1 MVYTNPNYDTILKIL
16 KFKDIKIIRMNKI
29 TDRIL
34 TKLVNSNDYQIVG
47 YLKRKQSQVTYD
59 IKTKQYTYND
69 NTITIDEVADILY
82 KEAMVKR
89 RETYKRNK
97 QLNPN
102 AYKVYT
108 FNEEVLNKICNTYTI
123 EQLISKLTD
132 KQIEQLKY
140 YIVRKYMQ

>member
-1 MVYTNPNYDTILKIL
+1 
-16 KFKDIKIIRMNKI
+16 MNKI
-29 TDRIL
+29 IDRIL

-59 IKTKQYTYND
+59 IKTKQYTYD
-69 NTITIDEVADILY
+69 NNIIAIDEVADILH
-82 KEAMVKR
+82 KEAMAKR

-108 FNEEVLNKICNTYTI
+108 INEETLNKICNTYTI

-132 KQIEQLKY
+132 KQKEQLKY

>member
-1 MVYTNPNYDTILKIL
+1 
-16 KFKDIKIIRMNKI
+16 MNKI

-34 TKLVNSNDYQIVG
+34 TKLVNSNDYQIAG

-59 IKTKQYTYND
+59 IKTKQYTYNG
-69 NTITIDEVADILY
+69 NTITIDEVADILH

-108 FNEEVLNKICNTYTI
+108 FNEEVLNKICNTYTV

-132 KQIEQLKY
+132 KQKEQLKF

>member
-1 MVYTNPNYDTILKIL
+1 
-16 KFKDIKIIRMNKI
+16 MNKI

-47 YLKRKQSQVTYD
+47 YLKRKQSQVIYD

-69 NTITIDEVADILY
+69 NIVTVDRVANILH
-82 KEAMVKR
+82 KEAMAR
-89 RETYKRNK
+89 RSETYKRNK

-132 KQIEQLKY
+132 KQKEQLKY

>member
-1 MVYTNPNYDTILKIL
+1 
-16 KFKDIKIIRMNKI
+16 MNKI

-69 NTITIDEVADILY
+69 NIVTVDEVADILH
-82 KEAMVKR
+82 KEAMARR

-102 AYKVYT
+102 AYKIHT
-108 FNEEVLNKICNTYTI
+108 INEEVLTKICNTYTV
-123 EQLISKLTD
+123 EQLIEKLTD
-132 KQIEQLKY
+132 KQKEQLKF

>member
-1 MVYTNPNYDTILKIL
+1 
-16 KFKDIKIIRMNKI
+16 MNKI
-29 TDRIL
+29 ADRIL

-47 YLKRKQSQVTYD
+47 YLKRKQSLVIYD

-69 NTITIDEVADILY
+69 SIITIDEVVDILY
-82 KEAMVKR
+82 KEAMARR
-89 RETYKRNK
+89 RETYRRNK

-102 AYKVYT
+102 AYKIHII
-108 FNEEVLNKICNTYTI
+108 NEEALNKICNTYTV

-132 KQIEQLKY
+132 KQIEQLKF

>member
-1 MVYTNPNYDTILKIL
+1 
-16 KFKDIKIIRMNKI
+16 MNKI
-29 TDRIL
+29 IDRIL

-59 IKTKQYTYND
+59 IKTKQYTYD
-69 NTITIDEVADILY
+69 NNIITIDEVADILHE
-82 KEAMVKR
+82 EAMAKR

-108 FNEEVLNKICNTYTI
+108 INEETLNKICNTYTI

>member
-1 MVYTNPNYDTILKIL
+1 
-16 KFKDIKIIRMNKI
+16 MNKI

-47 YLKRKQSQVTYD
+47 YLKHKQSQVTYD

-69 NTITIDEVADILY
+69 NIVTVDEVADILH
-82 KEAMVKR
+82 KEAMARR

-108 FNEEVLNKICNTYTI
+108 FNEEVLNKIYNTYTI

-132 KQIEQLKY
+132 KQKEQLKY

>member
-1 MVYTNPNYDTILKIL
+1 
-16 KFKDIKIIRMNKI
+16 MNKI

-59 IKTKQYTYND
+59 IKTKQYTYD
-69 NTITIDEVADILY
+69 NNVITINEVVDILH
-82 KEAMVKR
+82 KEAMARR

-102 AYKVYT
+102 AYKIHT
-108 FNEEVLNKICNTYTI
+108 INEEALNKICNTYTI
-123 EQLISKLTD
+123 EQLIEKLTD
-132 KQIEQLKY
+132 KQKDQLKF

>member
-1 MVYTNPNYDTILKIL
+1 
-16 KFKDIKIIRMNKI
+16 MNKI

-34 TKLVNSNDYQIVG
+34 TKLVNSNDYQIIG
-47 YLKRKQSQVTYD
+47 YLKRKQSQVTYN

-69 NTITIDEVADILY
+69 SIIPIDEVANILH
-82 KEAMVKR
+82 KEAMAKR

-102 AYKVYT
+102 AYKIHT
-108 FNEEVLNKICNTYTI
+108 IDEETLNKICNTYTI
-123 EQLISKLTD
+123 EQLTSKLTD
-132 KQIEQLKY
+132 KQIEQLKF

>member
-1 MVYTNPNYDTILKIL
+1 
-16 KFKDIKIIRMNKI
+16 MNKI

-59 IKTKQYTYND
+59 IKTKQYTCD
-69 NTITIDEVADILY
+69 NNVVTIDEVADILH

-132 KQIEQLKY
+132 KQKDQLKY

>member
-1 MVYTNPNYDTILKIL
+1 
-16 KFKDIKIIRMNKI
+16 MNKI

-69 NTITIDEVADILY
+69 NTITIDEVADILH

-132 KQIEQLKY
+132 KQKDQLKY

>member
-1 MVYTNPNYDTILKIL
+1 
-16 KFKDIKIIRMNKI
+16 MNKI

-47 YLKRKQSQVTYD
+47 YLKRKQSQVMYD
-59 IKTKQYTYND
+59 IKTKQYTYD
-69 NTITIDEVADILY
+69 NNVITIDEVADILH
-82 KEAMVKR
+82 KEAMARR

-97 QLNPN
+97 QLNPD
-102 AYKVYT
+102 AYKVYM
-108 FNEEVLNKICNTYTI
+108 FDEEVLNKICNNYTI

-132 KQIEQLKY
+132 KQKEQLKY

>member
-1 MVYTNPNYDTILKIL
+1 
-16 KFKDIKIIRMNKI
+16 MNKI

-69 NTITIDEVADILY
+69 NTITIDEVADILH

-123 EQLISKLTD
+123 EQLIEKLTD
-132 KQIEQLKY
+132 KQKDQLKY

>member
-1 MVYTNPNYDTILKIL
+1 
-16 KFKDIKIIRMNKI
+16 MNKI

-34 TKLVNSNDYQIVG
+34 TKLVNSNDYQIAG

-69 NTITIDEVADILY
+69 NTITVDEVADILH

-108 FNEEVLNKICNTYTI
+108 FNEEALNKICNTYTI

-132 KQIEQLKY
+132 TQKDQLKY

>member
-1 MVYTNPNYDTILKIL
+1 
-16 KFKDIKIIRMNKI
+16 MNKI

-34 TKLVNSNDYQIVG
+34 TKLVNSNDYQIAG

-69 NTITIDEVADILY
+69 NTITIDEVVDILH

-102 AYKVYT
+102 AYKIYT
-108 FNEEVLNKICNTYTI
+108 INEEVLNKICNTYTI
-123 EQLISKLTD
+123 EQLIEKLTV
-132 KQIEQLKY
+132 KQKEQLKF

>member
-1 MVYTNPNYDTILKIL
+1 
-16 KFKDIKIIRMNKI
+16 MNKI

-34 TKLVNSNDYQIVG
+34 TKLASLNDYQIIG
-47 YLKRKQSQVTYD
+47 YLNRKQSQVMYD
-59 IKTKQYTYND
+59 INTKQYTYDSNV
-69 NTITIDEVADILY
+69 ITIDEVADILH
-82 KEAMVKR
+82 KEAMAKR

-102 AYKVYT
+102 AYGGCSID
-108 FNEEVLNKICNTYTI
+108 EETILKMCNTHTI

-132 KQIEQLKY
+132 KQIEQLKF

>member
-1 MVYTNPNYDTILKIL
+1 MD
-16 KFKDIKIIRMNKI
+16 KI

-47 YLKRKQSQVTYD
+47 YLKRKQSQVIYD
-59 IKTKQYTYND
+59 IKTKQYTYD
-69 NTITIDEVADILY
+69 NNVITIDEVTDILH
-82 KEAMVKR
+82 KEAMARR

-123 EQLISKLTD
+123 EQLIEKLTD
-132 KQIEQLKY
+132 KQKEQLKY

>member
-1 MVYTNPNYDTILKIL
+1 MD
-16 KFKDIKIIRMNKI
+16 KI

-47 YLKRKQSQVTYD
+47 YLKRKQSQVIYD
-59 IKTKQYTYND
+59 IKTKQYTYD
-69 NTITIDEVADILY
+69 NNVITIDEVTDILH
-82 KEAMVKR
+82 KEAMARR

-123 EQLISKLTD
+123 EQLIEKLTD
-132 KQIEQLKY
+132 KQKEQLKF

>member
-1 MVYTNPNYDTILKIL
+1 
-16 KFKDIKIIRMNKI
+16 MNKI
-29 TDRIL
+29 IDRIL

-47 YLKRKQSQVTYD
+47 YLKRKQSQVMYD
-59 IKTKQYTYND
+59 IKTKQYTYD
-69 NTITIDEVADILY
+69 NNVITIDEVADILH
-82 KEAMVKR
+82 KEAMARR

-102 AYKVYT
+102 AYKVFT

-123 EQLISKLTD
+123 EQLIEKLTD

>member
-1 MVYTNPNYDTILKIL
+1 
-16 KFKDIKIIRMNKI
+16 MNKI

-69 NTITIDEVADILY
+69 NTVTVDEVADILH
-82 KEAMVKR
+82 KEAMARR

-108 FNEEVLNKICNTYTI
+108 FNEEVLNKICNTYTV
-123 EQLISKLTD
+123 EQLIEKLTD
-132 KQIEQLKY
+132 KQKEQLKY

>member
-1 MVYTNPNYDTILKIL
+1 
-16 KFKDIKIIRMNKI
+16 MNKI

-69 NTITIDEVADILY
+69 NTITVDEVADILH

>member
-1 MVYTNPNYDTILKIL
+1 M
-16 KFKDIKIIRMNKI
+16 IKMNKI

-47 YLKRKQSQVTYD
+47 YLKQKQSQITYN
-59 IKTKQYTYND
+59 IKTKQYTHD
-69 NTITIDEVADILY
+69 NKNIAIDEVVDILH

-102 AYKVYT
+102 VYKVYT

-123 EQLISKLTD
+123 EHLISKLTD
-132 KQIEQLKY
+132 TQKDQLKY